1 MRSLGVF
8 CGSRAGTSPLYAES
22 ARAAGERIARR
33 GLTLVYGGAS
43 VGLMGEL
50 ADAALA
56 AGGRVVG
63 VLPRFLADREIA
75 HGGLTELRLVDTMHE
90 RKRTMVELSDAFVVL
105 PGGPGTLDETFE
117 VVTWLSLG
125 LHRSPCAL
133 LNVAGFYDRLLEF
146 LAESRQ
152 AGFFDAG
159 LLDRLVV
166 DEDLDVVLDRL
177 AAQALPHRVA
187 HLRGV

>member
-1 MRSLGVF
+1 MKNLGVF
-8 CGSRAGTSPLYAES
+8 CGSRAGATPLYAEA
-22 ARAAGERIARR
+22 ARAAGDRIARR

-43 VGLMGEL
+43 VGLMGAL

-75 HGGLTELRLVDTMHE
+75 HPGLSELRLVDTMHE
-90 RKRTMVELSDAFVVL
+90 RKRTMVELADAFLVL

-117 VVTWLSLG
+117 ILTWLFLG

-146 LAESRQ
+146 LAEARQ

-159 LLDRLVV
+159 LLDRLIVG
-166 DEDLDVVLDRL
+166 EELDPVLERL
-177 AAQALPHRVA
+177 AAQALPQRVA

>member
-1 MRSLGVF
+1 MRSVGVF
-8 CGSRAGTSPLYAES
+8 CGSRAGTSPLYAEA
-22 ARAAGERIARR
+22 ARAVGERIARR

-43 VGLMGEL
+43 VGLMGAL
-50 ADAALA
+50 ADAALG

-90 RKRTMVELSDAFVVL
+90 RKRTMVELSDAFLVL

-117 VVTWLSLG
+117 VVTWLFLG
-125 LHRSPCAL
+125 LHRAPCAL
-133 LNVAGFYDRLLEF
+133 LNVAGFYDRLLDF
-146 LAESRQ
+146 FAEARR

-159 LLDRLVV
+159 LLDRLIVG
-166 DEDLDVVLDRL
+166 EELDPVLERL
-177 AAQALPHRVA
+177 AAQALPQRSP